1 MKRPTISDVATR
13 AGVTTAAVSFALN
26 GQPGVSAAT
35 RERIVAI
42 AAEMGFQPSSAAR
55 ALSNGNADAF
65 GLVIGRPAATLS
77 FEPFYMQFVSGIQ
90 AELSPDHIALLLTLA
105 GDQAT
110 EITAYKAWW
119 AQRRVDGVLVVD
131 LERHDPRIAVLQ
143 ELRLPAVVVGNPAA
157 SGPFPAIWGDDSATM
172 RNIVEYLASL
182 GHRRIGRVS
191 GISRYLH
198 TQIRTEA
205 FNEVTGAMGLDGVV
219 AEADFTS
226 EHGAEAT
233 RGLLQSAQPPT
244 AIVYD
249 NDLMAVAG
257 LGQARQMGLDVPA
270 DLSILA
276 WDDSVLCELVHP
288 PLTAMHRDIP
298 GLGSKAARL
307 LRDLAAGVPV
317 GNYAAPPPALT
328 RRGSTAPAPGCQP
341 GR

>member
-1 MKRPTISDVATR
+1 MKRPTISDVASR
-13 AGVTTAAVSFALN
+13 AGVTRAAVSFALN

-55 ALSNGNADAF
+55 ALSNGNAGAF
-65 GLVIGRPAATLS
+65 GLVIGRPAATLG

-105 GDQAT
+105 EDQAT
-110 EITAYKAWW
+110 EVAAYQAWW
-119 AQRRVDGVLVVD
+119 AQRRVDGVLLVD
-131 LERHDPRIAVLQ
+131 LQLDDPRVAVLQ
-143 ELRLPAVVVGNPAA
+143 QLRLPAVAVGNPAA
-157 SGPFPAIWGDDSATM
+157 SGSFPAVWGDDAATM
-172 RNIVEYLASL
+172 RAIVRYLADL
-182 GHRRIGRVS
+182 GHRRIARVS

-198 TQIRTEA
+198 TQIRTDAFGQATRAAGLEA
-205 FNEVTGAMGLDGVV
+205 VV

-270 DLSILA
+270 DLSIVA

-288 PLTAMHRDIP
+288 PLTAMHRDIA
-298 GLGSKAARL
+298 GLGGEAARL
-307 LRDLAAGVPV
+307 LRKLVAGERVGHYQAPAPV
-317 GNYAAPPPALT
+317 LT
-328 RRGSTAPAPGCQP
+328 PRGSTAPPR